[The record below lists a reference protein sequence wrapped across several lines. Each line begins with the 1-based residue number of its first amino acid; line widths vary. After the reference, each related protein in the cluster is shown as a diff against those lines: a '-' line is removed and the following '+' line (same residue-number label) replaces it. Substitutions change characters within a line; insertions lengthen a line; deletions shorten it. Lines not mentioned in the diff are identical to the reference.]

1 MRHQSGQLGR
11 MDRKRLAAVGAVCFV
26 LLALALRAYMGG
38 GSEEK

>member
-1 MRHQSGQLGR
+1 

-38 GSEEK
+38 GS